1 MKTIKTI
8 FSVPFAVLDIEV
20 YEKWGEGEWAQA
32 KYLVHGHDDVLWTN
46 DIEEAIAFLKSSLV
60 AVS

>member
-1 MKTIKTI
+1 MTVNQPHWT
-8 FSVPFAVLDIEV
+8 LDMEI
-20 YEKWGEGEWAQA
+20 YDAWGEGFWAQA

-46 DIEEAIAFLKSSLV
+46 DIEDAISFLKNSIK

>member
-1 MKTIKTI
+1 MSLSTEIQKNKNMNEI
-8 FSVPFAVLDIEV
+8 IEI
-20 YEKWGEGEWAQA
+20 YEKWGDGEWAQA

-46 DIEEAIAFLKSSLV
+46 NINEAIAFLKASLV

>member
-1 MKTIKTI
+1 MVNINQSHWT
-8 FSVPFAVLDIEV
+8 LDIEI
-20 YEKWGEGEWAQA
+20 YEEWGDDHWAQA

-46 DIEEAIAFLKSSLV
+46 SLDDAIEFLKSSAL

>member
-1 MKTIKTI
+1 MLA
-8 FSVPFAVLDIEV
+8 AVILLIMWKLDIEI
-20 YEKWGEGEWAQA
+20 YEKWGEGELAQA

-46 DIEEAIAFLKSSLV
+46 DIDEAIAFFKASLV

>member
-1 MKTIKTI
+1 MIMYK
-8 FSVPFAVLDIEV
+8 LDIEV
-20 YEKWGEGEWAQA
+20 YAEWGDNHWAQA

-46 DIEEAIAFLKSSLV
+46 SMDDAIAFLKASLM

>member
-1 MKTIKTI
+1 MLA
-8 FSVPFAVLDIEV
+8 AVKFKIMYKLDIEV
-20 YEKWGEGEWAQA
+20 YEKWGEGEWGQA